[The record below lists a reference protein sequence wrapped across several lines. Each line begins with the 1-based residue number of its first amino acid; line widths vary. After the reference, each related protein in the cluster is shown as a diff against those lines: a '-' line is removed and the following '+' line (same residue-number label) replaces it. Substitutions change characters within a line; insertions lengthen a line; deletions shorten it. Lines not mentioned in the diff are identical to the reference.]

1 MFCSNCGNSI
11 HEKSNNCPN
20 CGASLSAANEDIS
33 KTFNKI
39 FDQTA
44 QVLPKELKIP
54 PIVAAILSFIIVGL
68 GQMING
74 QLVKGIIMLTLK
86 ILIAYATGGLI
97 GFFAN
102 FIFGILAAL
111 DAFKCSKK
119 LEEGIAIGKFSI
131 LLV

>member
-11 HEKSNNCPN
+11 HEKSKNCSN
-20 CGASLSAANEDIS
+20 CGASLSTANEDIS
-33 KTFNKI
+33 KSFHKI

-54 PIVAAILSFIIVGL
+54 PIVAAILSFLVVGL

-74 QLVKGIIMLTLK
+74 QLVKGIIMLVLK
-86 ILIAYATGGLI
+86 ILIAYATGGMI
-97 GFFAN
+97 GYLAS

-131 LLV
+131 LII